1 MIIAVWITGNMQK
14 APRSHAAA
22 AAAAALYFSTQPRAE
37 RDESRPCV
45 SLPRWPN
52 AALRPVSCDSADGD
66 LKKKRAAVLKP
77 LTLSHISLQT
87 QLHFAKSLTNGGL
100 TPALLTGFAG
110 DQVGFIAVEF
120 MSEWSRCMLIS
131 PPLPLRLGVFLSCR
145 LAAAPSARPSLSP
158 RVCNPF
164 SDWYAFLCSSDARLL
179 FIMDAKK
186 KGKEKSAPKL
196 WVHSDNCGFLRR
208 LMRTAWMCR
217 FDA

>member
-1 MIIAVWITGNMQK
+1 MLRISHDNLRMQK
-14 APRSHAAA
+14 APRSRAAA
-22 AAAAALYFSTQPRAE
+22 AAAAALYFSTQPGAE

-100 TPALLTGFAG
+100 THALLTGLAG

-131 PPLPLRLGVFLSCR
+131 PSPSPSFFH
-145 LAAAPSARPSLSP
+145 AASP
-158 RVCNPF
+158 RLPPLAPL
-164 SDWYAFLCSSDARLL
+164 YLL
-179 FIMDAKK
+179 VFAI
-186 KGKEKSAPKL
+186 
-196 WVHSDNCGFLRR
+196 F
-208 LMRTAWMCR
+208 
-217 FDA
+217 F